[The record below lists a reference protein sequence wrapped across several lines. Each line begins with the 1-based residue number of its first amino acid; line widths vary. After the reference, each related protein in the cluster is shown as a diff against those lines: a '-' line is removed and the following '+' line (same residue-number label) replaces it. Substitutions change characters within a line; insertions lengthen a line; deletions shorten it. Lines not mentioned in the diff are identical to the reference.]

1 MVSVAHVIKTVMGA
15 AEPMGTE
22 RVTLPNALG
31 RVLAE
36 NVTGPRDIPPKDNS
50 AMDGYAVIAAD
61 TAGAAQ
67 DKPATLQIIEEIPAG
82 MAATKTVTQGTA
94 TRIMTGALIPNGA
107 DAVVPVEDTD
117 SSSTHV
123 AIFRAAEP
131 GANVRFRGEDVRQG
145 HVIVPAG
152 TVLKPACLGMLA
164 SLGRAVIPVF
174 QRPTVALIST
184 GNELV
189 DIDET
194 PDDTSIITSNS
205 YSLAGQITENGG
217 IPLVI
222 GIARDDK
229 KDILSLFRQALRA
242 DIVVSSAGISEG
254 NYDFVADVLE
264 ELGVTVHFT
273 RVAERPGKP
282 MVFGTKEQQLFF
294 SLPGNP
300 VSSMMTFEQYV
311 RPAILKM
318 SGHRRVFRRTVHA
331 VMGEDFEKKK
341 GLRYFLRGILKE
353 DGTGYTVIT
362 TGGQGSGI
370 LTSMV
375 QANAVIVLPE
385 EKTHIARG
393 DRVTAQI
400 LDPSFGATEEPRF
413 LVP

>member
-1 MVSVAHVIKTVMGA
+1 MVSVAHVIETVMRA
-15 AEPMGTE
+15 AEPLGTE
-22 RVTLPNALG
+22 RVTVPNALG

-36 NVTGPRDIPPKDNS
+36 DVAAPRDIPPKDNS
-50 AMDGYAVIAAD
+50 AMDGYALIAAD
-61 TAGAAQ
+61 TTGVTK
-67 DKPATLQIIEEIPAG
+67 DKPVTLHVIEEIPAG
-82 MAATKTVTQGTA
+82 VAATKTVTQGTA
-94 TRIMTGALIPNGA
+94 TRIMTGALIPDGA

-123 AIFRAAEP
+123 TIFRAIEP
-131 GANVRFRGEDVRQG
+131 SANVRYRGEDVRQG
-145 HVIVPAG
+145 NVIIPAG
-152 TVLKPACLGMLA
+152 TVLKPASLGMLA
-164 SLGRAVIPVF
+164 SLGRAVVSVF

-189 DIDET
+189 DVDEM
-194 PDDTSIITSNS
+194 PGDTSIITSNS
-205 YSLAGQITENGG
+205 YSVAAQITENGG
-217 IPLVI
+217 IPLVV

-229 KDILSLFRQALRA
+229 DDILRLFRQALRA
-242 DIVVSSAGISEG
+242 DIVVSSAGVSEG

-264 ELGVTVHFT
+264 ELGITIHFT

-282 MVFGTKEQQLFF
+282 MVFGTKGRQLFF

-318 SGHRRVFRRTVHA
+318 SGHHRIFRKTVQA
-331 VMGEDFEKKK
+331 VMDEEVTKKK

-353 DGTGYTVIT
+353 DETGYTVVT
-362 TGGQGSGI
+362 TGSQGSGI

-385 EKTHIARG
+385 EKTHISRG
-393 DRVTAQI
+393 DRVTVQI
-400 LDPSFGATEEPRF
+400 LDSAFGATEEPRF
-413 LVP
+413 LEP